1 MYEKAQVLVH
11 TSEYPDVQNV
21 SPELVKC
28 SLQRGFSLHLIHEFV
43 YERAK
48 HTHTSDRLSRK
59 RVWLATVL
67 I

>member
-43 YERAK
+43 YDACK
-48 HTHTSDRLSRK
+48 THTHRIGYPETGFG
-59 RVWLATVL
+59 
-67 I
+67 